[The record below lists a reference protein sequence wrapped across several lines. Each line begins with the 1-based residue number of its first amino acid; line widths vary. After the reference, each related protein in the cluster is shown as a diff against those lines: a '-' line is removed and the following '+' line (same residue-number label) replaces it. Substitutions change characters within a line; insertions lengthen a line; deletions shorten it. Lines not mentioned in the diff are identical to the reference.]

1 MGGIIMNIGNDFFE
15 KTKYAHLS
23 EPAQKL
29 GAPQPPLEQPVP
41 GDIIPISLPDAASI
55 KIPPMDVRQAM
66 EQRTSLRRYSQT
78 ELSLEELSYLLWI
91 TQGVKNVSDRPATIR
106 TVPSAGSR
114 HAFETYI
121 LINRVGALDPGLY
134 RYSALKHLLYAIN
147 LEAGINEKLTTACK
161 GQSHIRT
168 SAATFFWAAEMNRMV
183 WRYSERSYRYV
194 LLDAGHVCQNLYLAA
209 ESMQC
214 GVCAIAAYDDDLLN
228 SALGVDGKDVLT
240 VYAATI
246 GKR

>member
-1 MGGIIMNIGNDFFE
+1 MNIGKEFFE
-15 KTKYAHLS
+15 KTKYQHLS

-29 GAPQPPLEQPVP
+29 GTPQPLLEQPVS
-41 GDIIPISLPDAASI
+41 GDIVPIPLIDPSSI
-55 KIPPMDVRQAM
+55 KIPAMDVRQAM
-66 EQRTSLRRYSQT
+66 EIRTSLRRYSQT
-78 ELSLEELSYLLWI
+78 ELSMEELSYLLWI
-91 TQGVKNVSDRPATIR
+91 TQGVKSVSDRPATIR

-121 LINRVGALDPGLY
+121 LVNRVGTLTPGLY
-134 RYSALKHLLYAIN
+134 RYSALKHFIYAIN
-147 LEAGINEKLTTACK
+147 IEAGINEELTTACK

-168 SAATFFWAAEMNRMV
+168 SAATFFWAAEMDRMT
-183 WRYSERSYRYV
+183 WRYSERGYRYI

-209 ESMQC
+209 ETIQC
-214 GVCAIAAYDDDLLN
+214 GVCGIAAYDDDLLN
-228 SALGVDGKDVLT
+228 AALGVDGDKVVT